1 MEAPTSHPSSR
12 LLLPRRVQKLQLAPG
27 ERLTVFSHGSVWIA
41 DVSCGTPPTRC
52 ASLLFDP
59 PRLFRLPQPAASC
72 GKHSAQLLGSASKR
86 PESTMAEICGNG
98 MPWERIHRCNT
109 TGYPLRLPPSRARQN
124 AVIGTSLEAV
134 DGNFAGKD
142 ATQNARP
149 SIMHAHIHDTLRMN

>member
-1 MEAPTSHPSSR
+1 MEAPTGRPSSR

-59 PRLFRLPQPAASC
+59 PRLFRLPQPAVSC

-86 PESTMAEICGNG
+86 PESTMVEICGNG
-98 MPWERIHRCNT
+98 TGTFASCT
-109 TGYPLRLPPSRARQN
+109 TAGYPDRVAPSRARQN
-124 AVIGTSLEAV
+124 AVIGTILEAPSAE
-134 DGNFAGKD
+134 DLAGKD
-142 ATQNARP
+142 AAQNARP
-149 SIMHAHIHDTLRMN
+149 SIMHAHVHDTLRMN